1 MCDILPEPSK
11 KGKLVYSYFMRKLTG
26 IIKTTGKG
34 LGFVPDPK
42 DPENKKT
49 IER

>member
-1 MCDILPEPSK
+1 
-11 KGKLVYSYFMRKLTG
+11 MRKLTG

-42 DPENKKT
+42 DPEKDIR
-49 IER
+49 IEEGFLSKEEYQVQK